1 MGGGTQIVVARGKPR
16 GASVYGRSRFLKV
29 FKVHLAQTPRMSPC
43 PWKNQSDPGSLVA
56 PPSPSEDPGRARRR
70 MKRGKEAMAGSGDP
84 GWAKLAGAHT
94 DAHRERIR
102 CSDGCLN
109 RLIGPA
115 LGEIGDR
122 WRDGESERGRE
133 ERGAKESGGVQ
144 SEVRGEGGDDGES
157 GKTERSAERG
167 LEISA
172 AAAAANQR
180 HCGENGG

>member
-1 MGGGTQIVVARGKPR
+1 
-16 GASVYGRSRFLKV
+16 
-29 FKVHLAQTPRMSPC
+29 
-43 PWKNQSDPGSLVA
+43 
-56 PPSPSEDPGRARRR
+56 
-70 MKRGKEAMAGSGDP
+70 MAGSGDP

-133 ERGAKESGGVQ
+133 ARGGKRVRWGTECGGGGSWGAGGAMTENRGKQRGVRSGGRFGDQ
-144 SEVRGEGGDDGES
+144 RGGG
-157 GKTERSAERG
+157 
-167 LEISA
+167 
-172 AAAAANQR
+172 
-180 HCGENGG
+180 GGG